1 MLSDFQNS
9 YISEVLHSTSNNSPT
24 LSKQEPIREMQ
35 RPAGPPNLGKN
46 HLQARVH
53 FISVYSV
60 EFLANSILVDDLLQ
74 QGLLG

>member
-1 MLSDFQNS
+1 
-9 YISEVLHSTSNNSPT
+9 
-24 LSKQEPIREMQ
+24 MQ
-35 RPAGPPNLGKN
+35 RPAGPPNLGEN